1 MTDDEA
7 VELLNLAKWTISRH
21 TDANWNYKGRC
32 EACGATRL
40 PCDPLDLAEG
50 VLALFEL
57 LGRTKMS
64 QVLSLWAVYS
74 VGGSTVARRWEV
86 QGAQQ
91 TLTEDHIE
99 GPITSLR
106 TILGERGLYR
116 LDRQP
121 GDDPTVLETWI

>member
-7 VELLNLAKWTISRH
+7 VELLNLAKWTISQH

-64 QVLSLWAVYS
+64 QVLSMWTVYDRPE
-74 VGGSTVARRWEV
+74 GTVACRWEV
-86 QGAQQ
+86 VAGVT
-91 TLTEDHIE
+91 TLTEDQME
-99 GPITSLR
+99 GTISSLR
-106 TILGERGLYR
+106 TILGARGLYR

-121 GDDPTVLETWI
+121 DDDPSVLETWI